1 MLLIPKYI
9 IEHSKNI
16 LQAQNLLKEKEDQV
30 GLCETEL
37 TKIEGKG
44 FIVLDYGEEL
54 CGGIRIATFLTA
66 EYKQVKIRIRFGE
79 SLSEAY
85 SELGEKNSM
94 NAHSLRDFETDL
106 VSYSSMT
113 FGQTGFRFVR
123 IDFLEDVCL
132 SIKSINASEQ
142 RHNLQPIYEYK
153 GKDNAVCDIFL
164 TAKRTIDLCMQDYL
178 WDGIKR
184 DRLVWIGDMHPEM
197 LAVATLY
204 GRQPIIEKSID
215 FIKKQTPLPNW
226 MNRMPMYSLWWIIIL
241 ADYYRLTNCFEY
253 LQCQIDYLRGLL
265 ELINDYIDEN
275 GDMHFSSYFVDWQTK
290 DTPDEQAGARAICI
304 WGVKSAIELQ
314 NQMGIDTSLS
324 RSILGKLMRKP
335 VEIKSSKQAIGLKY
349 TALGEISENERQILL
364 TGGAK
369 GLSTFMSYYILKAVA
384 ETSGTS
390 RAVAIMKEYYGGMLS
405 RGATTFWEDFNI
417 EWLEGSGRIDEIPEN
432 GLKDLHGDF
441 GAYCYR
447 GFRHSLCHGWS
458 AGVIKFIQE
467 YVQ

>member
-1 MLLIPKYI
+1 
-9 IEHSKNI
+9 
-16 LQAQNLLKEKEDQV
+16 
-30 GLCETEL
+30 
-37 TKIEGKG
+37 
-44 FIVLDYGEEL
+44 
-54 CGGIRIATFLTA
+54 
-66 EYKQVKIRIRFGE
+66 
-79 SLSEAY
+79 
-85 SELGEKNSM
+85 
-94 NAHSLRDFETDL
+94 
-106 VSYSSMT
+106 
-113 FGQTGFRFVR
+113 
-123 IDFLEDVCL
+123 
-132 SIKSINASEQ
+132 
-142 RHNLQPIYEYK
+142 
-153 GKDNAVCDIFL
+153 
-164 TAKRTIDLCMQDYL
+164 
-178 WDGIKR
+178 
-184 DRLVWIGDMHPEM
+184 MHPEM

-390 RAVAIMKEYYGGMLS
+390 RAVAIMKEYYGGMLR